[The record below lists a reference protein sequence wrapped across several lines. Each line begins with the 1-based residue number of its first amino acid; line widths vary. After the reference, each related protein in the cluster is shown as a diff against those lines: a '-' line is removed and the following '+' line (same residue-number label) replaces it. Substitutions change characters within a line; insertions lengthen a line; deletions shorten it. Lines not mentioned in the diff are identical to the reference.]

1 MRPGVPASFGAI
13 LAGGQSRRYG
23 APKALATIG
32 GTPIVE
38 RVRAALSDV
47 CPDIIMIANDQELY
61 AGLGLPMRPDVRPGC
76 GVLGGILTALLWAR
90 EQGRPGALAV
100 ACDMPFLSPGLL
112 RRLLEVADGGDAAD
126 VVAAE
131 SGGKRGVEP
140 LCAWYGV
147 GCIAA
152 IEAELDRGE
161 RHIVGFFDDVRVRRL
176 PLDEVRAFG
185 DPDVLFLNVNTP
197 EERDRA
203 EQLAAEMS
211 DG

>member
-1 MRPGVPASFGAI
+1 MTARAPASFGAI

-23 APKALATIG
+23 APKALVTIG

-38 RVRAALSDV
+38 RVRAALSYV
-47 CPDIIMIANDQELY
+47 CPDIILIANDQELY
-61 AGLGLPMRPDVRPGC
+61 AGLGLPMRSDVRPGY

-90 EQGRPGALAV
+90 EEGRPGALAV

-112 RRLLEVADGGDAAD
+112 RRLLELADGAD
-126 VVAAE
+126 VVAPE
-131 SGGKRGVEP
+131 SEGKRGVEP

-147 GCIAA
+147 GCIPA
-152 IEAELDRGE
+152 IEAELDRGD

-176 PLDEVRAFG
+176 PLEEVRAFG

-203 EQLAAEMS
+203 EQIAAEMS

>member
-1 MRPGVPASFGAI
+1 MTARAPASFGAI

-47 CPDIIMIANDQELY
+47 CPDIILIANDQELY

-76 GVLGGILTALLWAR
+76 GVLGGILTALFWAR
-90 EQGRPGALAV
+90 EEGRPGALAV
-100 ACDMPFLSPGLL
+100 ACDMPFLSPDLL
-112 RRLLEVADGGDAAD
+112 RRLLDLSDGAD
-126 VVAAE
+126 VVAPE

-147 GCIAA
+147 GCIPA
-152 IEAELDRGE
+152 IEAELDRGD

-176 PLDEVRAFG
+176 PLDEVRTFG
-185 DPDVLFLNVNTP
+185 DPGVLFLNVNTP
-197 EERDRA
+197 EERERA
-203 EQLAAEMS
+203 ERIAAEVS
-211 DG
+211 RG